1 MADQNTYISVSDLFE
16 KFGEQLAMQWVGGR
30 NGGGRIIT
38 PEEYRPTTYDAVED
52 DLDDLVSDSYRKS
65 IVCSGKSLAGY
76 LNLIHP
82 HQIQILGGVELD
94 YLGEL
99 RDITRHDTVKQLI
112 AHGPACIVIAEDRE
126 PPGYLTLR
134 CNEQDIP
141 LFISSLTSM
150 QLMESLRYY
159 LTKLFA
165 DTIILHGVFMEV
177 MTIGVLLTGPSGI
190 GKSELALELI
200 ARGHS
205 RLVADDAPTFSR
217 IAPDVVCGDCPVLLR
232 DFLEVRGL
240 GIINIRRLYG
250 DNSIKSKKYLRL
262 IIRLERMDEQQLLQL
277 DRLEGSYRTRDIL
290 GVKIPEIT
298 LPVAPGRNLA
308 VLLEC
313 AARNHVLRE
322 GGYNAS
328 EEFIEKQQQHIDRK
342 SDVQ

>member
-1 MADQNTYISVSDLFE
+1 MADQNTYISVSEMFE
-16 KFGEQLAMQWVGGR
+16 KYGEQLAMRWVGGQ
-30 NGGGRIIT
+30 NGGDRVIT
-38 PEEYRPTTYDAVED
+38 PEEYRPTSYGVGED
-52 DLDDLVSDSYRKS
+52 DLDDLAVDTYKKGVVRP
-65 IVCSGKSLAGY
+65 GKSLVGY

-82 HQIQILGGVELD
+82 HQVQILGGVELD
-94 YLGEL
+94 YLEQL

-112 AHGPACIVIAEDRE
+112 AHVPACIVIAEDRE

-134 CNEQDIP
+134 CNEQGIP
-141 LFISSLTSM
+141 MFISSLTSM
-150 QLMESLRYY
+150 QLTESLRYY
-159 LTKLFA
+159 LTNLFA

-217 IAPDVVCGDCPVLLR
+217 IAPDVVCGNCPEVLR

-240 GIINIRRLYG
+240 GIINIRKLYG
-250 DNSIKSKKYLRL
+250 DNSIKNKKYLRL

-277 DRLEGSYRTRDIL
+277 DRLEGSYRTREVL

-328 EEFIEKQQQHIDRK
+328 EEFIEKQQQLIDLK